1 METGSNLPDDVNAW
15 LTQFDQYVDQ
25 DSDST
30 ILNGAISPV
39 QRKAAQVHEQDVY
52 EMVKLAAK
60 YVVGETDSDIY
71 VIRPKLPYT
80 YVEHGP
86 SIKPDII
93 VIIEGKDTKHIVI
106 DAKNYE
112 DYIQPKQ
119 WKKLKRDMDQVKAD
133 FGLLVLNE
141 TGYFNKNSE
150 DEMKKN
156 NITVINYIT
165 GNNQSVL
172 GMVNY
177 LGIIINQNFRYT
189 NQDFQNQEQ
198 RVNDENF
205 KSTIPNP
212 YGRNKE
218 TVYYINHYTLKK

>member
-39 QRKAAQVHEQDVY
+39 QRKAAQVHEQDVD

-172 GMVNY
+172 VMD
-177 LGIIINQNFRYT
+177 ISKA
-189 NQDFQNQEQ
+189 
-198 RVNDENF
+198 RVLIF
-205 KSTIPNP
+205 KILFNT
-212 YGRNKE
+212 
-218 TVYYINHYTLKK
+218 